1 MADPLDP
8 LAPPRRRAR
17 SVLLPAAAALA
28 AAYGLYLLWQPRPL
42 PVDVATV
49 ARGDLVQTVDEV
61 GRTRV
66 RDRYTLSAPIEG
78 RLLRTPLRAG
88 DRVAA
93 GRTVVAEFAA
103 RPAPLLD
110 ARTQAEREAAIRR
123 AEAAVAAAAA
133 RRSQAQAEANA
144 AATEAQRVRTLHQDG
159 LTSTAEREHADR
171 DERVAAEG
179 VRAAEFAVQVAE
191 HEREL
196 ARASRVP
203 SALPDETPQAEPAPP
218 PAPLALRSPIDGV
231 VLRVHEESARA
242 LAAGAPILDVGD
254 LRQLELVADFLT
266 QDAVR
271 VRPGMPV
278 AVERFGALDAQGQ
291 SQRLQ
296 AVVQRVEPGG
306 FTKVSALG
314 VEEQRVAVVATPAGA
329 VDDWQALGDGYRV
342 ELRIVVDERKDVLR
356 APVGAL
362 FRRGG
367 GWAAFVVRDGRA
379 REVAVQVGRTT
390 AGHAEVLGGL
400 AAGDVAVLY
409 PSELLV
415 DGAPVR
421 PQ

>member
-1 MADPLDP
+1 MDDP
-8 LAPPRRRAR
+8 LAPPRSR
-17 SVLLPAAAALA
+17 PAARLLLAALA
-28 AAYGLYLLWQPRPL
+28 VGAGYGLYVMWQPRPL

-66 RDRYTLSAPIEG
+66 RDRYTISAPLDG

-88 DRVAA
+88 DRVVA
-93 GRTVVAEFAA
+93 GQTVVAEFAA

-110 ARTQAEREAAIRR
+110 ARTQAERDAAIRR
-123 AEAAVAAAAA
+123 ADAAVAAAEA
-133 RRSQAQAEANA
+133 RQDQAQAEARA
-144 AATEAQRVRTLHQDG
+144 AASEAQRVRTLA
-159 LTSTAEREHADR
+159 AEGAASEAQREHADR
-171 DERVAAEG
+171 DDRVAAEG
-179 VRAAEFAVQVAE
+179 LRAAAFAVLVAE
-191 HEREL
+191 HEREV

-203 SALPDETPQAEPAPP
+203 SSLADETPQAEPAPP

-242 LAAGAPILDVGD
+242 LPAGAPILDVGD

-278 AVERFGALDAQGQ
+278 AVERFGALDARGQ
-291 SQRLQ
+291 PQRLQ

-306 FTKVSALG
+306 FTKISALG
-314 VEEQRVAVVATPAGA
+314 VEEQRVAVVATPTGPAA
-329 VDDWQALGDGYRV
+329 DWQALGDGYRV
-342 ELRIVVDERKDVLR
+342 ELRIAVAEQKDALR
-356 APVGAL
+356 VPVGAL
-362 FRRGG
+362 FRRGEA
-367 GWAAFVVRDGRA
+367 WAAFVVRDGRA
-379 REVAVQVGRTT
+379 REAAVQVGRATPAFAEAL
-390 AGHAEVLGGL
+390 AGLI
-400 AAGDVAVLY
+400 AGDQVVLY

>member
-1 MADPLDP
+1 MDDP
-8 LAPPRRRAR
+8 LAPPRSR
-17 SVLLPAAAALA
+17 PAARLLLAALA
-28 AAYGLYLLWQPRPL
+28 VGAGYGLYVMWQPRPL

-66 RDRYTLSAPIEG
+66 RDRYTISAPLDG

-88 DRVAA
+88 DRVVA
-93 GRTVVAEFAA
+93 GQTVVAEFAA

-110 ARTQAEREAAIRR
+110 ARTQAERDAAIRR
-123 AEAAVAAAAA
+123 ADAAVAAAEA
-133 RRSQAQAEANA
+133 RQDQAQAEARA
-144 AATEAQRVRTLHQDG
+144 AASEAQRVRTLA
-159 LTSTAEREHADR
+159 AEGAASEAQREHADR
-171 DERVAAEG
+171 DDRVAAEG
-179 VRAAEFAVQVAE
+179 LRAAAFAVLVAE
-191 HEREL
+191 HEREV

-203 SALPDETPQAEPAPP
+203 SSLADETPQAEPAPP

-242 LAAGAPILDVGD
+242 LPAGAPILDVGD

-278 AVERFGALDAQGQ
+278 AVERFGALDARGQ
-291 SQRLQ
+291 PQRLQ

-306 FTKVSALG
+306 FTKISALG
-314 VEEQRVAVVATPAGA
+314 VEEQRVAVVATLTGPAA
-329 VDDWQALGDGYRV
+329 DWQALGDGYRV
-342 ELRIVVDERKDVLR
+342 ELRIAVAEQKDALR
-356 APVGAL
+356 VPVGAL
-362 FRRGG
+362 FRRGEA
-367 GWAAFVVRDGRA
+367 WAAFVVRDGRA
-379 REVAVQVGRTT
+379 REAAVQVGRATPAFAEAL
-390 AGHAEVLGGL
+390 AGLI
-400 AAGDVAVLY
+400 AGDQVVLY

>member
-1 MADPLDP
+1 MVDPDDP
-8 LAPPRRRAR
+8 LAPPRRRVR
-17 SVLLPAAAALA
+17 SVALPAAVALA
-28 AAYGLYLLWQPRPL
+28 AAYGLYWLWQPRPL

-88 DRVAA
+88 DRVVA
-93 GRTVVAEFAA
+93 GQTVVAEFAA

-110 ARTQAEREAAIRR
+110 ARTQAEREAAIGR
-123 AEAAVAAAAA
+123 AEAAVAAAEA
-133 RRSQAQAEANA
+133 RRSQAQAEAHA
-144 AATEAQRVRTLHQDG
+144 AGAEAQRVRALRAGGAASEAELEH
-159 LTSTAEREHADR
+159 AERD
-171 DERVAAEG
+171 DRVAAEG
-179 VRAAEFAVQVAE
+179 LRAAAFAVQVAE

-218 PAPLALRSPIDGV
+218 PVPLALRSPIDGV

-278 AVERFGALDAQGQ
+278 AVERFGALDARGQ
-291 SQRLQ
+291 PQRLQ

-314 VEEQRVAVVATPAGA
+314 VEEQRVAVVATPAGPA
-329 VDDWQALGDGYRV
+329 ADWQALGDGYRV
-342 ELRIVVDERKDVLR
+342 ELRVLVEQRKDALR
-356 APVGAL
+356 VPIGAL
-362 FRRGG
+362 FRRGEA
-367 GWAAFVVRDGRA
+367 WAAFVVRDGRA
-379 REVAVQVGRTT
+379 REVAAQVGRATP
-390 AGHAEVLGGL
+390 GHAEVLGGL
-400 AAGDVAVLY
+400 AAGDVVVLY

>member
-103 RPAPLLD
+103 RPAPMLD

-123 AEAAVAAAAA
+123 TEAA
-133 RRSQAQAEANA
+133 
-144 AATEAQRVRTLHQDG
+144 
-159 LTSTAEREHADR
+159 
-171 DERVAAEG
+171 VAAEG

-242 LAAGAPILDVGD
+242 LNAGAPILDVGD

-271 VRPGMPV
+271 VLPGMPV

-390 AGHAEVLGGL
+390 PGHAEVLGGL

>member
-1 MADPLDP
+1 MVDPADP
-8 LAPPRRRAR
+8 LAPPRRRVR
-17 SVLLPAAAALA
+17 SIALPVALA
-28 AAYGLYLLWQPRPL
+28 LVAAYGLYLLWQPRPL

-49 ARGDLVQTVDEV
+49 ARGDLLQTVDEV

-88 DRVAA
+88 DRVVA
-93 GRTVVAEFAA
+93 GKTVVAEFAA

-110 ARTQAEREAAIRR
+110 ARTQAEREASIRR
-123 AEAAVAAAAA
+123 AEAAVAAAEA

-144 AATEAQRVRTLHQDG
+144 AGAQAQRVRALRAGGAASEAELEH
-159 LTSTAEREHADR
+159 AERD
-171 DERVAAEG
+171 DRVAAEG
-179 VRAAEFAVQVAE
+179 LRAAAFAVQVAE

-218 PAPLALRSPIDGV
+218 PAPLALRSPIDGL

-291 SQRLQ
+291 PQRLQ

-314 VEEQRVAVVATPAGA
+314 VEEQRVAVVATPAGPT
-329 VDDWQALGDGYRV
+329 VDWQALGDGYRV
-342 ELRIVVDERKDVLR
+342 ELRVLVDERKDALR
-356 APVGAL
+356 VPTGAL
-362 FRRGG
+362 FRRGEA
-367 GWAAFVVRDGRA
+367 WAAFVVRDGRA

-390 AGHAEVLGGL
+390 PGHAEVLGGL
-400 AAGDVAVLY
+400 AAGDVVVLY
-409 PSELLV
+409 PSELMV
-415 DGAPVR
+415 DGAAVR